1 MHPAGGRERIQH
13 QLPRSFFVAV
23 GTRHCIRKCMSAC
36 FLYNIVPSP
45 CVSGGT
51 LNTWCS
57 GYGVE
62 LNNVPLHCIMNA
74 FFYNVP
80 IPKVTC
86 SIPVQTECKTS
97 GSFSETAGE
106 SQSKDLHSLAS
117 ALCGNSSNR

>member
-1 MHPAGGRERIQH
+1 MDTATIADPETLKGKVLHGMGTNTTTLVLAAAGC
-13 QLPRSFFVAV
+13 
-23 GTRHCIRKCMSAC
+23 TNRHT
-36 FLYNIVPSP
+36 
-45 CVSGGT
+45 GGT

-62 LNNVPLHCIMNA
+62 LK
-74 FFYNVP
+74 NVP

-106 SQSKDLHSLAS
+106 CQSKDLHSLAS

>member
-1 MHPAGGRERIQH
+1 VKAGSVFR
-13 QLPRSFFVAV
+13 LASV
-23 GTRHCIRKCMSAC
+23 GNTHG
-36 FLYNIVPSP
+36 PS
-45 CVSGGT
+45 SGGT

-62 LNNVPLHCIMNA
+62 LK
-74 FFYNVP
+74 NVP

-97 GSFSETAGE
+97 GFSETAGE

-117 ALCGNSSNR
+117 ALCGNSSNRWTKILANTYLLQPGNLDGDLSNRLL

>member
-1 MHPAGGRERIQH
+1 MF
-13 QLPRSFFVAV
+13 QLDDSLLTSCAFTVSETV
-23 GTRHCIRKCMSAC
+23 
-36 FLYNIVPSP
+36 L
-45 CVSGGT
+45 VSGGT

-62 LNNVPLHCIMNA
+62 LK
-74 FFYNVP
+74 NVP